1 MSDILLRYGEESE
14 RGSLDSSKLAILEG
28 QLSIAYKNTPNLS
41 DYITL
46 PSKDARIYFDL
57 TDTERIPVNAYFADH
72 AQDAKE
78 AIALRGLSSTIGEL
92 NSLAGI
98 TGNVQEQLDD
108 KVSYTPTNLGSMANK
123 TIPELQAAL
132 DGWLSSVLSSGAKSG
147 ARATFDTTNAFVSWW
162 NAGNTTSTLPSGIT
176 WTVELVSTYPTKDY
190 VQLMITTYS
199 SKQVYYVTR
208 SKGTWQNIYEVAFT
222 NDIPTYTLSSFGL
235 TATATELNY
244 VDGVTS
250 NIQEQLDSRVATTG
264 GYVNKNIAWNTN
276 SYLQN
281 VILLFP
287 VPQST
292 TYTGHNYIDGR
303 FFLYKQ
309 GGNVWDVIE
318 ISANCVYGTL
328 EYNLQAF
335 GQTAGGLKLC
345 VCTYNGTQY
354 YALKCPYH
362 ANPYFQCYFT
372 GRTPHDGMPLS
383 VAYYDENTKT
393 VLNSEVYNSLTDTL
407 TTSSV
412 YAVYNNPLY
421 SKGGFVG
428 KLEGN
433 ADTATTASYYH
444 SPKNTGY
451 QTDDHGNFQH
461 LNSSSIDYFNI
472 YSNNKNTALQYYYET
487 GILKVPSTIYSN
499 SSPVITSANIGSQ
512 SVNYA
517 NSAGQASRIPV
528 YTSDPTS
535 LTAGQIWI
543 NTSV

>member
-250 NIQEQLDSRVATTG
+250 NIQTQLNIKHQMYTTSITIAGSADYFYPVVIYASRANDRPQFVSIWKNLGSATPSIPGNHSNGTSSLWLQYELRSNTWDGNG
-264 GYVNKNIAWNTN
+264 GYAKTLYKRQEFGTLVSHTEFAYASTDGFVVYLRGGGCQYNISSSHSRAINVYYERTNISTFADDSPHAAWVTPRTDIGNGGL
-276 SYLQN
+276 Y
-281 VILLFP
+281 
-287 VPQST
+287 ST
-292 TYTGHNYIDGR
+292 TVLGY
-303 FFLYKQ
+303 
-309 GGNVWDVIE
+309 GNI
-318 ISANCVYGTL
+318 
-328 EYNLQAF
+328 Q
-335 GQTAGGLKLC
+335 
-345 VCTYNGTQY
+345 
-354 YALKCPYH
+354 
-362 ANPYFQCYFT
+362 
-372 GRTPHDGMPLS
+372 
-383 VAYYDENTKT
+383 
-393 VLNSEVYNSLTDTL
+393 
-407 TTSSV
+407 
-412 YAVYNNPLY
+412 
-421 SKGGFVG
+421 
-428 KLEGN
+428 GN

-472 YSNNKNTALQYYYET
+472 FSNNKNTALQYYYET